1 MVAPI
6 EAACK
11 LWECYFEERTYFDA
25 GIKHLLIKLVFHA
38 EAPHMVI
45 NHPHMHPR
53 LCFGYE
59 VLCDGAAYFVILKDV
74 VLEIDKCRGVVD
86 VVEQRFE
93 FTLTIDLVAG
103 KINGTGERF
112 GKFYLL
118 LTFIAQR
125 E

>member
-1 MVAPI
+1 
-6 EAACK
+6 
-11 LWECYFEERTYFDA
+11 
-25 GIKHLLIKLVFHA
+25 
-38 EAPHMVI
+38 
-45 NHPHMHPR
+45 MHPR
-53 LCFGYE
+53 FSLGYE

-93 FTLTIDLVAG
+93 FTLTIGENIDLVAG